1 MAKQVRILFTTDLH
15 GSRRTFLKFIKA
27 LSLYR
32 ADVGIIG
39 GDLTGKV
46 VVPIIKKPDGTA
58 TAEYAGQ
65 VQTIDSEARRQ
76 EVLRNIEDC
85 GYYPVDLSEEEVAKL
100 KSDSKYFL
108 DLFHS
113 VVSERLKQW
122 TVMARE
128 RLNGSGMSVYIT
140 GGNDDFL
147 ELDDVLRVSDSLTF
161 AEGKIEMIG
170 GTHEMI
176 SSGYAN
182 ITPWKC
188 PRDVT
193 EEELYTRIDEMAAKV
208 GNTESAIFN
217 LHCPPID
224 TMLDRCTQLDTSYD
238 PPRPLIGVDASGGS
252 VSVRKIIEKYQPALS
267 LHGHIHESRGID
279 KIGRTVCLNPGSEYS
294 EGILRSVLVTL
305 GEKKVDS
312 FQFLSG

>member
-1 MAKQVRILFTTDLH
+1 MTKQVRILFTTDLH
-15 GSRRTFLKFIKA
+15 GSRKTFLKFLKA
-27 LSLYR
+27 LKLYK

-46 VVPIIKKPDGTA
+46 VVPVVKKPNGIA
-58 TAEYAGQ
+58 TAEYSGQ
-65 VQTIDSEARRQ
+65 VQTIDSDARRQ

-85 GYYPVDLSEEEVAKL
+85 GYYPVDLSEEEVARL
-100 KSDSKYFL
+100 KTDGNYFL
-108 DLFHS
+108 NLFKT

-122 TVMARE
+122 TLMARE
-128 RLNGSGMSVYIT
+128 RLNGSGIDVYIT

-147 ELDDVLRVSDSLTF
+147 ELDDVLRESDSLTF
-161 AEGKIEMIG
+161 AEGKVEMIG

-193 EEELYTRIDEMAAKV
+193 EEELFARIDEMAKKV
-208 GNTESAIFN
+208 NNMESAIFN

-224 TMLDRCTQLDTSYD
+224 SMLDRCTQLDTTYD

-252 VSVRKIIEKYQPALS
+252 VSVRKIIETYQPALS

-279 KIGRTVCLNPGSEYS
+279 RIGRTVCLNPGSEYS
-294 EGILRSVLVTL
+294 EGILRSILVTL

-312 FQFLSG
+312 FQFLSV

>member
-1 MAKQVRILFTTDLH
+1 MTKQVRILFTTDLH
-15 GSRRTFLKFIKA
+15 GSRKTFLKFIKA
-27 LSLYR
+27 LKLYK

-46 VVPIIKKPDGTA
+46 VVPIVKNSDGVA

-65 VQTIDSEARRQ
+65 VQTIDSEAKRQ
-76 EVLRNIEDC
+76 EILLNIEDC
-85 GYYPVDLSEEEVAKL
+85 GYYPVDMSQEDLARL
-100 KSDSKYFL
+100 KSDSQYFL
-108 DLFHS
+108 NTFHT

-122 TVMARE
+122 TDMARD
-128 RLNGSGMSVYIT
+128 RLNGTGINVYIT

-147 ELDDVLRVSDSLTF
+147 ELDDVLKASDSMTF

-176 SSGYAN
+176 SSGYTN

-193 EEELYTRIDEMAAKV
+193 EEELYARIDEMAQKV
-208 GNTESAIFN
+208 GNMESAIFN
-217 LHCPPID
+217 LHCPPVD
-224 TMLDRCTQLDTSYD
+224 TMLDRCTQLDTTYD

-279 KIGRTVCLNPGSEYS
+279 RIGRTVCLNPGSEYS
-294 EGILRSVLVTL
+294 EGILRSVLVNL

>member
-1 MAKQVRILFTTDLH
+1 MSKKIRILFATDLH
-15 GSRRTFLKFIKA
+15 GSRKTFLKFLKA
-27 LSLYR
+27 LKLYN

-46 VVPIIKKPDGTA
+46 IVPVVKNPDGTA
-58 TAEYAGQ
+58 NAEYAGQ
-65 VQTIDSEARRQ
+65 VQTIDSEAKRQ
-76 EVLRNIEDC
+76 EVFLNIEDC
-85 GYYPVDLSEEEVAKL
+85 GYYPVDMSKDDMARLR
-100 KSDSKYFL
+100 SDSEFFL
-108 DLFHS
+108 TTFHAM
-113 VVSERLKQW
+113 VSDRLKQW
-122 TVMARE
+122 TDMARE
-128 RLNGSGMSVYIT
+128 RLNGSGINVYIT

-147 ELDDVLRVSDSLTF
+147 ELDDVLRASDSMIF
-161 AEGKIEMIG
+161 AEGKIEKIG
-170 GTHEMI
+170 GIHEMI

-193 EEELYTRIDEMAAKV
+193 EEELYTRIDEMAQRV
-208 GNTESAIFN
+208 GNMESAIFN

-224 TMLDRCTQLDTSYD
+224 TMLDRCTKLDTTYD

-279 KIGRTVCLNPGSEYS
+279 RIGRTVCLNPGSEYS
-294 EGILRSVLVTL
+294 EGILRSVLVNM

>member
-1 MAKQVRILFTTDLH
+1 MAKPVRILFSTDLH
-15 GSRRTFLKFIKA
+15 GSRKTFLKFLKA
-27 LSLYR
+27 LRLYK
-32 ADVGIIG
+32 AEVGIIG

-46 VVPIIKKPDGTA
+46 VVPVVKTASGVA
-58 TAEYAGQ
+58 TAEYAGH
-65 VQTIDSEARRQ
+65 VHRIDSEASRA
-76 EVLRNIEDC
+76 EVLQNIEDC
-85 GYYPVDLSEEEVAKL
+85 GYYPVDLSEEEVTRL
-100 KSDSKYFL
+100 RTDNQYFL
-108 DLFHS
+108 TLFHK
-113 VVSERLKQW
+113 VVTDRLRQWTQMAKERLD
-122 TVMARE
+122 
-128 RLNGSGMSVYIT
+128 GSGISVYIT

-147 ELDDVLRVSDSLTF
+147 ELDDILRASDSLTF
-161 AEGKIEMIG
+161 AEGKVETIG
-170 GTHEMI
+170 SIHEMI

-193 EEELYTRIDEMAAKV
+193 EDELFARIDEMAKKV
-208 GNTESAIFN
+208 DNMESAIFN

-224 TMLDRCTQLDTSYD
+224 TMLDRCTKLDTSYD

-252 VSVRKIIEKYQPALS
+252 VAVRKIIETYQPALS

-279 KIGRTVCLNPGSEYS
+279 KIGRTVCLNPGSEYG
-294 EGILRSVLVTL
+294 EGILRSVLVNL

>member
-1 MAKQVRILFTTDLH
+1 MTKQVRILFTTDLH
-15 GSRRTFLKFIKA
+15 GSRKTFLKFLKA
-27 LSLYR
+27 LKLYR

-46 VVPIIKKPDGTA
+46 VVPIVKNSDGVA

-65 VQTIDSEARRQ
+65 VQTIDSDAKRQ
-76 EVLRNIEDC
+76 EVLLNIEDC
-85 GYYPVDLSEEEVAKL
+85 GYYPIDMSKEDMARLR
-100 KSDSKYFL
+100 SDGQFFL
-108 DLFHS
+108 DTFHTA
-113 VVSERLKQW
+113 VSGRLRQW
-122 TVMARE
+122 TDMARE
-128 RLNGSGMSVYIT
+128 RLNGTGINVYIT

-147 ELDDVLRVSDSLTF
+147 ELDDVLRASDSMTF

-170 GTHEMI
+170 GMHEMI

-193 EEELYTRIDEMAAKV
+193 EEELYARIDEMAQRA

-252 VSVRKIIEKYQPALS
+252 ISVRKIIEKYQPALS

-279 KIGRTVCLNPGSEYS
+279 RIGRTVCLNPGSEYS
-294 EGILRSVLVTL
+294 EGILRSVLVNL
-305 GEKKVDS
+305 GERKVDS